1 MAAIGMATLLKKVQ
15 ILQQLRPIRKI
26 EKENWQAGFTLLEV
40 LVALT
45 VATIVLGAV
54 YGIFTGISSA
64 KQQLDQDSEGFH
76 QARVLFGRIAKEIR
90 STYFVTGR
98 KDTFFRGGLDDNR
111 HFFLD
116 LTTTVTS
123 PVLPVASGISR
134 VRYEMRSDPDLPPD
148 LLLLVRQ
155 ERALL
160 PGSEAGEM
168 ENRLTSGVHAFRL
181 RFFDGTDWQEEWDTS
196 LLKKLPE
203 MIELYV
209 EIEVSGKLLPFL
221 TTVEIPQVK
230 GA

>member
-1 MAAIGMATLLKKVQ
+1 MIRVVTVFKNIV
-15 ILQQLRPIRKI
+15 ILQQNRPIRKI
-26 EKENWQAGFTLLEV
+26 ERENRQSGFTLLEV

-76 QARVLFGRIAKEIR
+76 QARVLFGRMAREVR

-98 KDTFFRGGLDDNR
+98 KDTLFRGGLDDNR
-111 HFFLD
+111 HFFLE

-168 ENRLTSGVHAFRL
+168 ESRLTSGVHVFRL
-181 RFFDGTDWQEEWDTS
+181 RFFDGSDWQEDWDAS
-196 LLKKLPE
+196 LLKKLPQ
-203 MIELYV
+203 MVELYV

-230 GA
+230 GV